1 MRDWEVQAHV
11 KHYCRY
17 HLVFV
22 PKYRKKS
29 IYGTLRRDIGKILRE
44 LCRQKGIDLI
54 EGYAMKD
61 HIHMLVSIPPKYS
74 VSNTVGFL
82 KGKSAIR
89 IFREYLQVK
98 RNFTGRHFWA
108 RGYCV
113 STVGL
118 EEKVIREYIQ
128 NQEKEEKR
136 QEQMRLD
143 NI

>member
-1 MRDWEVQAHV
+1 MRDWETQAHV

-44 LCRQKGIDLI
+44 LCRQKGIELI

-74 VSNTVGFL
+74 V
-82 KGKSAIR
+82 
-89 IFREYLQVK
+89 
-98 RNFTGRHFWA
+98 
-108 RGYCV
+108 
-113 STVGL
+113 
-118 EEKVIREYIQ
+118 
-128 NQEKEEKR
+128 
-136 QEQMRLD
+136 
-143 NI
+143 